1 MNDLPI
7 WSVLFYRGLEF
18 SQNSLGETVDVDFD
32 EFYREHYSRIQRAMA
47 LGFRDAGL
55 ADEITQE
62 AFYRALLRW
71 RRVSKLERPDAW
83 TMVVALNLG
92 RDNSRRDRR
101 QKSKAPLLVGPGSE
115 NVGQQEVEDRM
126 LVIELLDSLTH
137 RQREVLV
144 LRYVGQL
151 SVPEI
156 ARSLNCA
163 EGTIKS
169 TLHMAL
175 GKASRRAKGAERVD
189 DR

>member
-1 MNDLPI
+1 M
-7 WSVLFYRGLEF
+7 E
-18 SQNSLGETVDVDFD
+18 FD

-47 LGFRDAGL
+47 LGFRDPEL

-71 RRVSKLERPDAW
+71 RRVSTLERPDAW

-101 QKSKAPLLVGPGSE
+101 HESKVPLLVGPESE
-115 NVGQQEVEDRM
+115 NVGQQEVEDR
-126 LVIELLDSLTH
+126 LWVIELLDSLTH
-137 RQREVLV
+137 RQREVVV

-175 GKASRRAKGAERVD
+175 EKASRRAKGAEHAD

>member
-1 MNDLPI
+1 M
-7 WSVLFYRGLEF
+7 E
-18 SQNSLGETVDVDFD
+18 FD
-32 EFYREHYSRIQRAMA
+32 EFYRENYSRIRRAMA
-47 LGFRDAGL
+47 LGFRDSEL

-62 AFYRALLRW
+62 AFYRALRRW
-71 RRVSKLERPDAW
+71 KRVSKLERPDAW

-101 QKSKAPLLVGPGSE
+101 HRAKAPLLVRSE
-115 NVGQQEVEDRM
+115 SEDVGGQDVEDRM
-126 LVIELLDSLTH
+126 LVIELLESLTD

-163 EGTIKS
+163 EGTVKS
-169 TLHMAL
+169 TLHTAL
-175 GKASRRAKGAERVD
+175 EKASRRAKGEERVD

>member
-1 MNDLPI
+1 M
-7 WSVLFYRGLEF
+7 E
-18 SQNSLGETVDVDFD
+18 FD
-32 EFYREHYSRIQRAMA
+32 EFYRDHYSRIQRAMA
-47 LGFRDAGL
+47 LGFRDSGI

-101 QKSKAPLLVGPGSE
+101 HKSKAPLLVGPESE

-175 GKASRRAKGAERVD
+175 ERAFRRAKGAERAD